1 MYAQQYEITLP
12 ADYDMGTIRTRVA
25 KAAHILDDRAG
36 LGLKAYAIRERGV
49 DGSQVNQ
56 YAPMYLWHDTGRM
69 SEFLVGRGGF
79 QNIIGSF
86 GRPPVH
92 HWAGIACEAGPA
104 RAAAPKAASR
114 RLTPMPD
121 DADPAAVVDTALGE
135 LAGLART
142 DGVHTAAL
150 AFDPRHWQLLLFVLW
165 EQAVAP
171 DHHATERY
179 EVLHLSTPHLD
190 EIPRG
195 RHW

>member
-1 MYAQQYEITLP
+1 MYAKQYEITLP
-12 ADYDMGTIRTRVA
+12 ADYDMGVIRTRVA
-25 KAAHILDDRAG
+25 RAAHILDDRAG
-36 LGLKAYAIRERGV
+36 LGLKAYVIRERGV
-49 DGSQVNQ
+49 DGSPVNQ
-56 YAPMYLWHDTGRM
+56 YAPLYLWHDTGRM
-69 SEFLVGRGGF
+69 SEFLVGGGGF
-79 QNIIGSF
+79 QNIIASF

-104 RAAAPKAASR
+104 RAVTPKAASR

-121 DADPAAVVDTALGE
+121 GADPAAVVDTALGE
-135 LAGLART
+135 LAALART
-142 DGVHTAAL
+142 EGVHTAAL
-150 AFDPRHWQLLLFVLW
+150 AFDPRHWQLMLFVLW

-179 EVLHLSTPHLD
+179 EVLHLSSPHLD